1 MAGYGLIEAIK
12 ENTDFKSDYAIA
24 KQIGVGR
31 QNISTWKNTT
41 TLPDAIT
48 VLKLAE
54 LAKLTPSQALAK
66 LQGGYASVSLMVVT
80 ATLSIALLSGHL
92 MSLDAVYYVKSRRKK
107 KTFEFPAQLM
117 PALMY

>member
-12 ENTDFKSDYAIA
+12 ENTDLKSDYAIA
-24 KQIGVGR
+24 KEIGVGR
-31 QNISTWKNTT
+31 QNISTWKNTGT
-41 TLPDAIT
+41 MPDAIT

-80 ATLSIALLSGHL
+80 ATLSIALLSSH
-92 MSLDAVYYVKSRRKK
+92 
-107 KTFEFPAQLM
+107 FPANPLYIM
-117 PALMY
+117 LN